1 MVPVKVAISGHPG
14 SGKTSTLLRIA
25 QMLSEEYS
33 IGGFTTH
40 PIKEEGYIVGYGLK
54 NYTTELCDE
63 CTPKTQNDKTPT
75 SHCEACGAYEQGIV
89 ASKNWDVKPRI
100 TVLHDEEPV
109 NLGIQ
114 LSVVNKIALFFIGI
128 SAIPSIML
136 LHKSTHSSQIKTEGP
151 AINFRTSFWPFPQK
165 EQYKILLSLLLSL
178 FFSLISLAFLTS
190 LVQFDF

>member
-63 CTPKTQNDKTPT
+63 CAPKTQNDKT
-75 SHCEACGAYEQGIV
+75 SR
-89 ASKNWDVKPRI
+89 D
-100 TVLHDEEPV
+100 
-109 NLGIQ
+109 
-114 LSVVNKIALFFIGI
+114 
-128 SAIPSIML
+128 
-136 LHKSTHSSQIKTEGP
+136 
-151 AINFRTSFWPFPQK
+151 
-165 EQYKILLSLLLSL
+165 
-178 FFSLISLAFLTS
+178 
-190 LVQFDF
+190 